1 MYDTPYW
8 CGKFKLV
15 TYNLEVGDVKNAA
28 EIYAK
33 NTAI

>member
-1 MYDTPYW
+1 MLA
-8 CGKFKLV
+8 CKQQFFLA
-15 TYNLEVGDVKNAA
+15 YNLEVGDIKNAA